1 MSDVLKGSNSDH
13 VVADINYFPALGTP
27 IPTSAWKKRYLGI
40 GDEFT
45 RPMTIHD
52 VGKSDKTFSLDT
64 NGFQFVKLPS
74 RPRVSA
80 ADDEETIKREY
91 YPELEQIAKEL

>member
-1 MSDVLKGSNSDH
+1 MSHILKGSNSGD

-52 VGKSDKTFSLDT
+52 VGKCDKTFSLDT
-64 NGFQFVKLPS
+64 NGFQFVKLAS
-74 RPRVSA
+74 KHRVSA

>member
-1 MSDVLKGSNSDH
+1 MSHVLKDSNSDH

-27 IPTSAWKKRYLGI
+27 IPTSVWKKRYLGI

-52 VGKSDKTFSLDT
+52 VRESDQTFSLDT
-64 NGFQFVKLPS
+64 NGFQFIKLPS
-74 RPRVSA
+74 RHRISA
-80 ADDEETIKREY
+80 ADDEEIIKREY
-91 YPELEQIAKEL
+91 YPELEEIAKEL